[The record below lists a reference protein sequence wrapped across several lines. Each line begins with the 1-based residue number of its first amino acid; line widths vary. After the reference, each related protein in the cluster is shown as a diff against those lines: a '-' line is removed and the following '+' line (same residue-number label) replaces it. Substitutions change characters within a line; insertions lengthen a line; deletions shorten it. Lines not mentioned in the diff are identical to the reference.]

1 MPTMTFPNIEMPKID
16 LPEIDADRIANL
28 ARDAAY
34 ISVGF
39 GVLAF
44 QKTQVRRQ
52 ELIKQLQG
60 TKLPVDQV
68 TKFIGTQV
76 RNIDSRFDKIESVVD
91 GVVDQVKDRLPA
103 PADAIVGQ
111 VHGAAKAATKQVRD
125 YAVKAV

>member
-1 MPTMTFPNIEMPKID
+1 MPTMTFPTIEMPKID

-52 ELIKQLQG
+52 ELIKQLRG
-60 TKLPVDQV
+60 ANLPVDEV
-68 TKFIGTQV
+68 TKFIGAQV
-76 RNIDSRFDKIESVVD
+76 RNIDSRFDKIETAVD
-91 GVVDQVKDRLPA
+91 GVVEQVAGRLPA

-111 VHGAAKAATKQVRD
+111 VHTAAKAATKQVRQF
-125 YAVKAV
+125 AVKAV